1 MSPPV
6 RAVPSDETLPDKVD
20 VVVIGGGVSGVAA
33 AWELARAGLRV
44 ALVEKGVIAGEQSS
58 RNWGWCRQQNR
69 DERELPLSIEA
80 MRIWDTLRQETGED
94 LGFRRAGLV
103 YGTNDPADLERWETW
118 RRMARG
124 YGVES
129 HVLTSAETATLL
141 PGNART
147 WLGGVHSPTDGRAE
161 PAVAVPALAAASRRL
176 GVTIHQACAARELE
190 ISAGRVSGV
199 ITEKGRI
206 GCDAALVAGGA
217 WAGMLLRH
225 HGVTFL
231 QASIQSTCFATAP
244 AASVTEGGV
253 FMQDV
258 SLRRRE
264 DGGYTVGLS
273 GYGRLHVAPMGIAQA
288 RPFWKTFLARR
299 KGLSLSIGRPFLDGP
314 DSLQRWSADGP
325 SPFEKTRIL
334 DPKPE
339 KRLVKGALDR
349 LAVAYPAMK
358 GIEVAQAWGG
368 MVDCTPDA
376 IPVIGPVKSVPGL
389 HVSAGHT
396 GHGFGVGPA
405 VGRLSADLIRGVA
418 PIVDPSPFRYERMID
433 GTDLGAMGMM

>member
-1 MSPPV
+1 MRGPGS
-6 RAVPSDETLPDKVD
+6 AACIPS
-20 VVVIGGGVSGVAA
+20 
-33 AWELARAGLRV
+33 
-44 ALVEKGVIAGEQSS
+44 
-58 RNWGWCRQQNR
+58 
-69 DERELPLSIEA
+69 
-80 MRIWDTLRQETGED
+80 
-94 LGFRRAGLV
+94 
-103 YGTNDPADLERWETW
+103 
-118 RRMARG
+118 
-124 YGVES
+124 
-129 HVLTSAETATLL
+129 
-141 PGNART
+141 
-147 WLGGVHSPTDGRAE
+147 DGRAE
-161 PAVAVPALAAASRRL
+161 PALAVPALAAASRRH
-176 GVTIHQACAARELE
+176 GVTIHQNCAARELE

-244 AASVTEGGV
+244 APSVTEGGV

-334 DPKPE
+334 DPGPE
-339 KRLVKGALDR
+339 APGQGRARPAGRGLSRDEGDRGRPGLGRDRRLH
-349 LAVAYPAMK
+349 
-358 GIEVAQAWGG
+358 
-368 MVDCTPDA
+368 PDA

-405 VGRLSADLIRGVA
+405 AGRLSADLIRGV
-418 PIVDPSPFRYERMID
+418 PIVDPTPFRYERMID
-433 GTDLGAMGMM
+433 GTDLGAIGMM